1 MFFKNARNA
10 VPDNLIPPLETCA
23 SVLVWFVT
31 SIVQITPPRKKNLA
45 TCLKLTQ
52 LPLTLQL

>member
-31 SIVQITPPRKKNLA
+31 SIVQITPPRKK
-45 TCLKLTQ
+45 T
-52 LPLTLQL
+52 

>member
-45 TCLKLTQ
+45 TGLKLTQ

>member
-1 MFFKNARNA
+1 MIFKNARNA
-10 VPDNLIPPLETCA
+10 FPENLISPLETCA

-45 TCLKLTQ
+45 TGLK
-52 LPLTLQL
+52 